1 MVESRFKTL
10 EAFIPIGEWV
20 LEGDVRSDILSGQF
34 MKCCLSCIL
43 LEVSIL
49 PLLFAAPF
57 ADEVLL
63 DQPVG
68 FYRLNETGGA
78 IAFDESGFGS
88 HGTYEGISLPV
99 LGEAGLTADA
109 DGAVAFSGMALDAS
123 YIRIP
128 AVVNPGETSFTLE
141 ALVQVN
147 SLGANQIIFQQQ
159 DVNGVGR
166 TLLRVAASGAI
177 DSNLGGSLKLS
188 GATVNAG
195 VPVHIALVFEKS
207 GESGSGEAE
216 GTWRFYVNGEPEESG
231 LISGASGAELSEG
244 DFVIGIQKGLDGQYF
259 GGLMDELAFY
269 DKALPPERI
278 AEHFASVSE
287 EPLITSFTAS
297 HPAINEGG
305 TVTLAWVLDSNV
317 TSLILGPGIGAIQ
330 PRSGSGILAP
340 LVTTTYT
347 LTASDGMTTHT
358 KSVTVKVGEEG
369 PFRISEILA
378 DNAGPL
384 ADEDGEESDW
394 IEIANLGELPGDL
407 EGWYLTDDRLNLT
420 KWQFPR
426 FEVADGGFGIV
437 FASDKDRVG
446 PGGEV
451 HTNFKLSLEG
461 EYLALVEPDGVTIH
475 SEFSPAY
482 PIQQTAISW
491 GTTGNG
497 EGYFLEPT
505 PGVANAELSAQ
516 GFVVEEVV
524 ADITRGFYSAPIHI
538 SLSTSAVDSQIYYTT
553 NASEPSPAN
562 GTLYTGS
569 IPVTTTTT
577 LRAGAFRPDE
587 LPSKIMTQ
595 TYIFLDDVLN
605 QPVLP
610 AGYPSTWQPSVSADY
625 AMASEA
631 KIGTREEIRAAL
643 RDLPTLSLVM
653 ETNDWFNSSTD
664 PAVGGIYSN
673 SVIARGSAW
682 ERKVSAEF
690 FDFPH
695 GREIQ
700 LDAGMR
706 IFGNASRTTSR
717 KKHNMRLVFRRAYG
731 ESTLKFPLFG
741 NGGKDDEVNSYLLRG
756 QNGDSWFHPTASQ
769 RQEALYIR
777 DQLARKLQGEMG
789 QPSTKQ
795 DHIHVYVNGLY
806 WGVFNTIERIEADS
820 MVQEF
825 GGKKEDWD
833 VIKSSPN
840 PGVEA
845 VDGSVDPWN
854 QVLAIAASDLSV
866 PANYQAIQEYL
877 DLENM
882 IDWLLVN
889 FYNGNSDWDTNN
901 WQAARRRGPG
911 ETFKFFT
918 WDSERTLLGTT
929 VNNTTKNNAGRA
941 TRVHQELRANED
953 YRLRFADRIQRH
965 FFNGGALSPEGVA
978 TTFQGFVDE
987 LRSPLV
993 AESARWG
1000 DAQRS
1005 GNPYSVS
1012 SEWQTEVN
1020 FQTNTYIPERT
1031 ATVLGQFRSQNLYPS
1046 FDAPVLSQ
1054 FGGEVSNGYDLAI
1067 TSATGEIR
1075 YTLDGSDPRNGGGLP
1090 YLGPIDLTEPV
1101 LVNAR
1106 VREGGNWSALVS
1118 AAFYVGTEPASSD
1131 NLVISELNYHPQ
1143 SDIDG
1148 EQFIELMNVGTLPVD
1163 LRGVKFSDG
1172 VESEFGGGTRELL
1185 WVISPGERILLVEDK
1200 DEFVLRYGTPAR
1212 IRMFSGDLSNDGEQ
1226 IVLLAGDGSVI
1237 QQFTYNDQAPWPKGA
1252 DGKGFS
1258 LELVAPESRP
1268 DHSDGLNWRVSLI
1281 EGGTP
1286 GTGNA
1291 LAFDGVAGVDSDGD
1305 GLDDLLE
1312 YAIGT
1317 ESSDSSDG
1325 SSVMAVS
1332 LNGGIVSLR
1341 HPLRVGT
1348 DDVIVSVERSNNL
1361 KDWSVSDDLVVSA
1374 REVPVDGREWRE
1386 YAGPSNSMGGVFYR
1400 LKVTLR

>member
-1 MVESRFKTL
+1 
-10 EAFIPIGEWV
+10 
-20 LEGDVRSDILSGQF
+20 
-34 MKCCLSCIL
+34 MKCFLSCIFL
-43 LEVSIL
+43 GVSIL
-49 PLLFAAPF
+49 PLVLAAPF

-78 IAFDESGFGS
+78 IAFDVSGFGS
-88 HGTYEGISLPV
+88 HGNYEGISLPV

-128 AVVNPGETSFTLE
+128 SVVNPGETSFTLE

-207 GESGSGEAE
+207 GESGAGEAE

-278 AEHFASVSE
+278 VEHFASVSE

-305 TVTLAWVLDSNV
+305 TVTLAWVLDPGV

-475 SEFSPAY
+475 SEFAPAY

-491 GTTGNG
+491 GTTANG

-516 GFVVEEVV
+516 AFVVEEVV
-524 ADITRGFYSAPIHI
+524 ADITRGFYSAPLHV
-538 SLSTSAVDSQIYYTT
+538 SLSTSAVDTQIYYTT

-789 QPSTKQ
+789 QASTKQ

-854 QVLAIAASDLSV
+854 QVLAIASTDLAV
-866 PANYQAIQEYL
+866 QENYQAIQEYL

-911 ETFKFFT
+911 ESFRFFT

-929 VNNTTKNNAGRA
+929 VDNTTKNNAGRA
-941 TRVHQELRANED
+941 TRVHQELKANEN
-953 YRLRFADRIQRH
+953 YRLLFADRIHRH
-965 FFNGGALSPEGVA
+965 FFNGGALTPEGVGA
-978 TTFQGFVDE
+978 TLQGFVDE

-1000 DAQRS
+1000 DAQRA
-1005 GNPYSVS
+1005 GDPYAVGA
-1012 SEWQTEVN
+1012 EWQTEVN
-1020 FQTNTYIPERT
+1020 FQMNTYIPGRT
-1031 ATVLGQFRSQNLYPS
+1031 TTVLNQFRSQSLYPS
-1046 FDAPVLSQ
+1046 VDAPVFSQ
-1054 FGGEVSNGYDLAI
+1054 FGGEVANGYDLVM
-1067 TSATGEIR
+1067 TGGTGVIY
-1075 YTLDGSDPRNGGGLP
+1075 YTVDGSDPSDGGGLP
-1090 YLGPIDLTEPV
+1090 YRGSINLTEPV
-1101 LVNAR
+1101 VVSAR
-1106 VREGGNWSALVS
+1106 VQDGGSWSALTS
-1118 AAFYVGTEPASSD
+1118 AAFYVGTEPASSE
-1131 NLVISELNYHPQ
+1131 NLVISELNYHPLG
-1143 SDIDG
+1143 DVDG
-1148 EQFIELMNVGTLPVD
+1148 EQFIELLNVGNLPLD
-1163 LRGVKFSDG
+1163 LRGVKFIDG
-1172 VESEFGGGTRELL
+1172 VGFEFGGGTSEQLWSLL
-1185 WVISPGERILLVEDK
+1185 PGERFLLVEDW
-1200 DEFVLRYGTPAR
+1200 DEFAARYGNLPRVGT
-1212 IRMFSGDLSNDGEQ
+1212 FSGDLSNDGEQ
-1226 IVLLAGDGSVI
+1226 IVLLTKNGAVI
-1237 QQFTYNDQAPWPKGA
+1237 QQFTFNDQVPWPKGA
-1252 DGKGFS
+1252 DGKGHS
-1258 LELVAPESRP
+1258 LVLIAPETIP
-1268 DHSDGLNWRVSLI
+1268 DHKIGLNWRVSMI

-1286 GTGNA
+1286 GTSSA
-1291 LAFDGVAGVDSDGD
+1291 LSFDGAAGEDSDGD
-1305 GLDDLLE
+1305 GLGDLME
-1312 YAIGT
+1312 YALGGNFN
-1317 ESSDSSDG
+1317 DPDDG
-1325 SSVMAVS
+1325 SSVPS
-1332 LNGGIVSLR
+1332 LVRDGETIGLR
-1341 HPLRVGT
+1341 FPLKIGT
-1348 DDVIVSVERSNNL
+1348 DDIIVFVERSTNL
-1361 KDWSVSDDLVVSA
+1361 KDWELADDLSVSK

-1386 YAGPSNSMGGVFYR
+1386 YAGGTGVPGGRFYR
-1400 LKVTLR
+1400 LKVTQR